1 MKTKRLKMQFLFEEK
16 GIGRRRLRRL
26 SLAGTNACSRAYTQT
41 RLLRGST
48 LQNINNLVL

>member
-26 SLAGTNACSRAYTQT
+26 SLAGTNACSRAYTDAAT
-41 RLLRGST
+41 KGKYASKYK
-48 LQNINNLVL
+48 